1 MRQDGRRAEVRGTAR
16 ERLLDAAAR
25 VFAERGYRAAS
36 VEDVAIEAGVTK
48 GAFYWNFK
56 SKEEVLFALLD
67 ERVDQPVQALIEHAR
82 ATAGDEAITRFVS
95 ETMAGV
101 MDQQRQMLLLTIEF
115 WSLAARDPVLQERY
129 VARQRTFRDSVADAV
144 AAYSQATEVP
154 LAMPASQLATA
165 LVSLANGLAMER
177 MVDPESVPDGL
188 LGEILALI
196 YDGLVLRSTGQ
207 EDSPRPPNPDGD

>member
-1 MRQDGRRAEVRGTAR
+1 VRQDGRRAEVRGTAR

-36 VEDVAIEAGVTK
+36 VEDVAVEAGVTK
-48 GAFYWNFK
+48 GALYWNFK
-56 SKEEVLFALLD
+56 SKEDVLFALLD

-82 ATAGDEAITRFVS
+82 ATAGDEATTRIVS

-101 MDQQRQMLLLTIEF
+101 MDEQRQMMLLTIEY

-129 VARQRTFRDSVADAV
+129 VTRQRAFRESVAHAV

-154 LAMPASQLATA
+154 LGMPASQLATA
-165 LVSLANGLAMER
+165 LVSLASGLAMER
-177 MVDPESVPDGL
+177 IVDPESVPDNL

-196 YDGLVLRSTGQ
+196 YDGLVLRSTGP
-207 EDSPRPPNPDGD
+207 EASPRPPKPDGD